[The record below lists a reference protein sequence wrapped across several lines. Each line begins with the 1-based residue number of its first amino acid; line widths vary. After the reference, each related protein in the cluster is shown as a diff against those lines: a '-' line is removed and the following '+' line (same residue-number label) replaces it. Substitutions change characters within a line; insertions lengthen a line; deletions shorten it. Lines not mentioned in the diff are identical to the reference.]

1 MSGAAAGGGDWSNQS
16 DQSDECDQSDQYPI
30 KPIWSMW
37 VDPIKSIWSIWPIWW
52 MWADPIKPIW
62 PIWAI
67 WSDWPMWA
75 YSIKSI
81 WSMLAEPIKTD
92 QINVINVSRTDQ
104 HQINL
109 ISATEKLFKS
119 WQTIPILPSPCLP
132 FYLTKSKIKS
142 ETCYFFR
149 KVFLYN
155 VKKEIYFGNNLS
167 YLSHYTVCWINQ
179 TYNCCWNR
187 ALVSWCMKKFLH
199 LILPQKITK
208 SRGLSGR
215 RPRRTKSPLGVQRP
229 RGPRRP

>member
-81 WSMLAEPIKTD
+81 WF
-92 QINVINVSRTDQ
+92 VSRTDQ
-104 HQINL
+104 NWSNQCDQCEQNWSTPNQFDQCNWETIQ
-109 ISATEKLFKS
+109 KLANNPNPPFPLS
-119 WQTIPILPSPCLP
+119 PILPDKVKNKEWNLLFFLEKYFCTTLKKKYILGTTCHICHTTRCVGS
-132 FYLTKSKIKS
+132 IKHITAA
-142 ETCYFFR
+142 ETVR
-149 KVFLYN
+149 
-155 VKKEIYFGNNLS
+155 
-167 YLSHYTVCWINQ
+167 
-179 TYNCCWNR
+179 
-187 ALVSWCMKKFLH
+187 
-199 LILPQKITK
+199 
-208 SRGLSGR
+208 
-215 RPRRTKSPLGVQRP
+215 
-229 RGPRRP
+229 